1 MKISTNP
8 IGNYA
13 PNYIDRSASKPQ
25 PVEQPK
31 KIETAVLSAIE
42 TAALSRSEKDFF
54 IKKYPE
60 NKADITDYHFYK
72 KGGKMSGVSVGNLFD
87 KRG

>member
-13 PNYIDRSASKPQ
+13 PNYIDRSAAKPQ

-31 KIETAVLSAIE
+31 KNETAVLSA
-42 TAALSRSEKDFF
+42 SEKEYF

-87 KRG
+87 RRG

>member
-13 PNYIDRSASKPQ
+13 PNYINNQTIKAKPAAEIQ
-25 PVEQPK
+25 K
-31 KIETAVLSAIE
+31 TE
-42 TAALSRSEKDFF
+42 TAALTKNEKEFF

-60 NKADITDYHFYK
+60 NKADVADYHFYK
-72 KGGKMSGVSVGNLFD
+72 KGGTMSGVSVGNLFD
-87 KRG
+87 RRG

>member
-13 PNYIDRSASKPQ
+13 PNYIHRTAEKPQ
-25 PVEQPK
+25 QIKQPQ
-31 KIETAVLSAIE
+31 KIES
-42 TAALSRSEKDFF
+42 AALTKSEKDFF

-72 KGGKMSGVSVGNLFD
+72 KGGKMSGISVGNLFD
-87 KRG
+87 RRG

>member
-8 IGNYA
+8 IGNYG
-13 PNYIDRSASKPQ
+13 PNYINRTDVKPAEAARPQ
-25 PVEQPK
+25 K
-31 KIETAVLSAIE
+31 IE
-42 TAALSRSEKDFF
+42 TAALSKNEKDFF

-72 KGGKMSGVSVGNLFD
+72 KEGKMFGVSVGNLFD
-87 KRG
+87 RRG

>member
-13 PNYIDRSASKPQ
+13 PNYTSRTVTKTPEVA
-25 PVEQPK
+25 QPK
-31 KIETAVLSAIE
+31 KVETV
-42 TAALSRSEKDFF
+42 ALTKNEKEFF

-60 NKADITDYHFYK
+60 NKADITDYHFYQK
-72 KGGKMSGVSVGNLFD
+72 EGVMSGVSVGNLFD
-87 KRG
+87 RRG

>member
-13 PNYIDRSASKPQ
+13 PSYINKQAAKPKHAAEIQ
-25 PVEQPK
+25 KTEM
-31 KIETAVLSAIE
+31 T
-42 TAALSRSEKDFF
+42 ALSKNEKDFF

-60 NKADITDYHFYK
+60 NKADVANYHFYK
-72 KGGKMSGVSVGNLFD
+72 KGGTMSGVSVGNLFD
-87 KRG
+87 RRG